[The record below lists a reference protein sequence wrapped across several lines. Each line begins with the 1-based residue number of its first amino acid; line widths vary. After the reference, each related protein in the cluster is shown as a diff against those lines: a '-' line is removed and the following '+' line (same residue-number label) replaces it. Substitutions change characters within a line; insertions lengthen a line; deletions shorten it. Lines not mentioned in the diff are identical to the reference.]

1 LVLMLCAVAHAG
13 PISSDSAD
21 VSQALAQIA
30 KLESSLEYEQA
41 LVLADRTIALGL
53 ASRDQLAD
61 LHLIAGRLAAGLD
74 HADTAQAHFA
84 RVLALRPNTQLVAG
98 TSPKL
103 QTPFDAARA
112 MGPTL
117 EVELHADAAHAFA
130 TVARDPLALV
140 TGMRATL
147 VAGDGTRSTRVEH
160 ALELVVPIGQRVA
173 ALEAIDEHGNQLA
186 SAQFSI
192 EPDHAA
198 PPPVPPRTPI
208 AKRWVTYTAISG
220 VALVA
225 GGLCAWRLGVA
236 QDEWNRL
243 DGEGGHAYSQLHAV
257 EQRGQRFA
265 IAADV
270 SFGVAAI
277 AGVVATVLF
286 STRESEPSHL
296 AFTSN
301 GVTFVARF

>member
-1 LVLMLCAVAHAG
+1 MVLLLCAVARA
-13 PISSDSAD
+13 SSDSAE
-21 VSQALAQIA
+21 VSKALAQIA
-30 KLESSLEYEQA
+30 KLEGSLEYENA

-61 LHLIAGRLAAGLD
+61 LNLIAGRLAAGLD
-74 HADTAQAHFA
+74 HPDTAQAHFA

-103 QTPFDAARA
+103 QSPFDAARA
-112 MGPTL
+112 MGATL
-117 EVELHADAAHAFA
+117 ELELHADATRAFV
-130 TVARDPLALV
+130 TVAHDPLALV
-140 TGMRATL
+140 SGIRATL

-160 ALELVVPIGQRVA
+160 ALELAVPAGQRVA

-186 SAQFSI
+186 IAQFSI
-192 EPDHAA
+192 EPEHVV
-198 PPPVPPRTPI
+198 PPPLVAEPGTPI
-208 AKRWVTYTAISG
+208 AKHWVTYTAISG
-220 VALVA
+220 AALVA
-225 GGLCAWRLGVA
+225 GGLCAWRFGVA

-286 STRESEPSHL
+286 STRESEPSHV
-296 AFTSN
+296 AFTGN
-301 GVTFVARF
+301 GAAFVARF